1 MAEKKEFKAGI
12 YAVLVGIVLAVILAA
27 LTVFAFTTRY
37 TGFSGE
43 KTAQQYVDTV
53 VQTGDGYNA
62 YKNTLLSENKKLKY
76 GDFIRRAYMRP
87 YVNEKDTDGNDIPQA
102 AFVGTG
108 SAEEQAKIDEVYNTM
123 YNYYVSL
130 IKEYG
135 WDNYDAIF
143 SNYFAKLAEVRK
155 TVYGDEFMNYDYM
168 FGAFEANVATYGE
181 YLAGAEEQLAADGKT
196 VIKEASKGQYQEKFG
211 DEYRFTSTVTDY
223 SELSDEE
230 AKAYIA
236 AFKERIAPV
245 AAQGEAKAEEFG
257 IKNTT
262 SEKKILFITKTEEHN
277 DKDAMVDA
285 FAKLDCADDITAV
298 AKATVTVTLDDGTT
312 VATQELYVVKVGS
325 GWYVDNTNIDTSG
338 LYLAK

>member
-1 MAEKKEFKAGI
+1 MAEKKEFKAGL
-12 YAVLVGIVLAVILAA
+12 YAVIVGIVLAVLLAA

-43 KTAQQYVDTV
+43 KTAAQFVDTV

-62 YKNTLLSENKKLKY
+62 YKNTLLSVNKKLKY

-87 YVNEKDTDGNDIPQA
+87 FVNEKDADGNDIPQA

-108 SAEEQAKIDEVYNTM
+108 SAEEQEKIDEVYNTM
-123 YNYYVSL
+123 YDYYVSL
-130 IKEYG
+130 INEYG
-135 WDNYDAIF
+135 WDNYDAVF
-143 SNYFAKLAEVRK
+143 SNYFARLADVRK
-155 TVYGDEFMNYDYM
+155 AVYGDDFMNYDYM
-168 FGAFEANVATYGE
+168 FGAFEANVAAYGE

-196 VIKEASKGQYQEKFG
+196 VIKEASEGQYQKQYG
-211 DEYRFTSTVTDY
+211 ADYRFTVSLREYTA
-223 SELSDEE
+223 LSAEE
-230 AKAYIA
+230 TQAYAA

-285 FAKLDCADDITAV
+285 FAKLDCADSITAV
-298 AKATVTVTLDDGTT
+298 AKATADVMLDDGTV
-312 VATQELYVVKVGS
+312 VATQEVYVVKVGNC
-325 GWYVDNTNIDTSG
+325 WYVDNTNIDTTG